1 MTDATATAATTSD
14 FKRFVADAWRDH
26 ADDPRG
32 VADRLPRAFAML
44 DAEPQVADLAGLA
57 LHVYG
62 EHLAAWDEG
71 DAYLQRLDA
80 LPLRGPDDGASAQAL
95 RRSRASLAL
104 AAGRADTRAAM
115 SVSDRLRVGAIAASA
130 LAEHDTARAQ
140 MLFEQALEEVAFAGL
155 QRDDPA
161 HRALAVTGNNLAC
174 ALEMKPN
181 RSDAERDLMLL
192 AARAT
197 RRHWEIAGGW
207 LETERAEYRLAMSH
221 FEAGDLAQARLHAQN
236 CLEIVDANGGV
247 PLERCFGYEALA
259 KIERA
264 AGNRIGHEQALAAA
278 RSACEQIEDAGDREF
293 ALGEL
298 AKLAG

>member
-1 MTDATATAATTSD
+1 MNAPTAAASASASTDTITKPTTAAE
-14 FKRFVADAWRDH
+14 FQRFVANAWRDH

-32 VADRLPRAFAML
+32 VADRLPQAIALL
-44 DAEPQVADLAGLA
+44 DAEPQVADLARLA

-80 LPLRGPDDGASAQAL
+80 LPLRGADDSASAQDF
-95 RRSRASLAL
+95 RRSRATLAL
-104 AAGRADTRAAM
+104 ASGRADSRATM

-140 MLFEQALEEVAFAGL
+140 MLFEQALEEAASAGL

-161 HRALAVTGNNLAC
+161 HRALATTGNNLAC

-207 LETERAEYRLAMSH
+207 PETERAEYRLAMSH

-236 CLEIVDANGGV
+236 CLEIVEANGSV
-247 PLERCFGYEALA
+247 PLERCFGYEA
-259 KIERA
+259 
-264 AGNRIGHEQALAAA
+264 
-278 RSACEQIEDAGDREF
+278 
-293 ALGEL
+293 
-298 AKLAG
+298 

>member
-1 MTDATATAATTSD
+1 
-14 FKRFVADAWRDH
+14 
-26 ADDPRG
+26 
-32 VADRLPRAFAML
+32 
-44 DAEPQVADLAGLA
+44 
-57 LHVYG
+57 
-62 EHLAAWDEG
+62 
-71 DAYLQRLDA
+71 
-80 LPLRGPDDGASAQAL
+80 
-95 RRSRASLAL
+95 
-104 AAGRADTRAAM
+104 
-115 SVSDRLRVGAIAASA
+115 
-130 LAEHDTARAQ
+130 
-140 MLFEQALEEVAFAGL
+140 MLFEQALEEAASADL

-161 HRALAVTGNNLAC
+161 HRALATTGNNLAC

-236 CLEIVDANGGV
+236 CLEIVEANGSV

-264 AGNRIGHEQALAAA
+264 AGNSVGCAQALQSARAACA
-278 RSACEQIEDAGDREF
+278 AIDDAGDRDF
-293 ALGEL
+293 AAGEL
-298 AKLAG
+298 AKINESTVAPG